1 MSVVL
6 YNLADWQV
14 AFLVAVL
21 SFRRI
26 PVLGF
31 NGECLIIVKLEQ
43 AGEKKNSHFKILRNV
58 RTVLF
63 VKQAIVRFHCCHL
76 DEV

>member
-1 MSVVL
+1 MSAVL
-6 YNLADWQV
+6 YNLADWQL

-31 NGECLIIVKLEQ
+31 NGECLIIVKLEH

-58 RTVLF
+58 RTFLLA
-63 VKQAIVRFHCCHL
+63 KRAIVRFHCCHL
-76 DEV
+76 DKV